1 MTIWNVN
8 FFRHKPGNQITKMS
22 AKWTKLTDLQK
33 MNQVCEVLNEDFQKS
48 VCVHPF
54 LSLPLQLAILHD
66 AFFPSFSKP
75 RIMQEFTKCGF
86 NLGSTSIRLSSLLPS
101 TPDLIPRQ
109 HDCSPRANL
118 PEESLIPPP
127 HCGTRANPPR
137 KSWCVGR
144 KFWMFYLFQLNLFYS
159 NQ

>member
-1 MTIWNVN
+1 
-8 FFRHKPGNQITKMS
+8 
-22 AKWTKLTDLQK
+22 

-127 HCGTRANPPR
+127 HCGTRANPQE
-137 KSWCVGR
+137 KVDVLEGSFECFICFSSISFTQISNHVQSCISSHQVT
-144 KFWMFYLFQLNLFYS
+144 FFHLFVLIC
-159 NQ
+159 